1 MPNSMTLSGSILDLA
16 CRPTRRPASDA
27 LGGRSFTSSKLKR
40 TPDRRIL
47 AQTEPGLITQPRP

>member
-1 MPNSMTLSGSILDLA
+1 MTLSGSIFDLA

-47 AQTEPGLITQPRP
+47 AETEPGLFTQPRP